1 MSTRFLETLLM
12 KKGFYLTWIGI
23 CAVILSGGF
32 SRHTGLPAEDITP
45 NAFKG
50 TDTERI
56 RQAIAK
62 AAGSTNTVR
71 IPSANTNG
79 TSVWM
84 IDEAILLP
92 SNIRIIL
99 DNCTMQLSDQSRD
112 NMFRSSN
119 VGEGITDPRWNE
131 NIKIIGIG
139 SVVLKGA
146 ANPRST
152 GDGGRTL
159 TQDPKKEQDNGNW
172 RVSYGSDAGKAGQR
186 QKGDWRNILILIAK
200 VKGFELSNIRVE
212 NSHAWA
218 ISFERTWNATL
229 SDIRIHNPEDILIG
243 GRKVR
248 TYNKDGINLRQ
259 GCKYFRIDNVTGIN
273 GDDLIAL
280 SSLNVAPALTGS
292 NGNITSTMVTSSIWS
307 GPEDDTE
314 QVFITNCQ
322 TNYTGVAIRA
332 GDSASIHHV
341 YVNGIVT
348 KARPDTPPPYG
359 GSPYTLLVG
368 GKGYGD
374 PSQKGK
380 INNIYAMNLMGDGK
394 NLVLIE
400 APVTDCYFMNGIYTG
415 NAPGAIT
422 YGVPAETLHNV
433 SATNLVKGR

>member
-1 MSTRFLETLLM
+1 M
-12 KKGFYLTWIGI
+12 KKNLTLSWISI
-23 CAVILSGGF
+23 CFLIMSGGA
-32 SRHTGLPAEDITP
+32 SRYSGLHADDLTP

-56 RQAIAK
+56 QQAISK
-62 AAGSTNTVR
+62 ANGTTNTVR
-71 IPSANTNG
+71 IPSRNANG

-84 IDEAILLP
+84 IDKAILLP
-92 SNIRIIL
+92 GNIRIIL
-99 DNCTMQLSDQSRD
+99 DNCTMQMSDQSRD
-112 NMFRSSN
+112 NMFRSNN
-119 VGEGITDPRWNE
+119 VGEGITDPQWIE
-131 NIKIIGIG
+131 NIKIIGVG
-139 SVVLKGA
+139 SVILKGA
-146 ANPRST
+146 ANPRAT

-159 TQDPKKEQDNGNW
+159 VLDPKKEQDNGNR
-172 RVSYGSDAGKAGQR
+172 RVSYGSDAGKADQR
-186 QKGDWRNILILIAK
+186 QRGDWRNILILIAK
-200 VKGFELSNIRVE
+200 VKGFELTNIKIE

-229 SDIRIHNPEDILIG
+229 SDIRIYNPEDILIG
-243 GRKVR
+243 NRKVR

-292 NGNITSTMVTSSIWS
+292 NGSITSTMVTSSIWS

-341 YVNGIVT
+341 YVNGVVT

-374 PSQKGK
+374 PSQPGK
-380 INNIYAMNLMGDGK
+380 INNIYALNLTGDGK

-400 APVTDCYFMNGIYTG
+400 APATDCYFMNGIYTG
-415 NAPGAIT
+415 SAPDAIT
-422 YGVPAETLHNV
+422 YGLPAEALKNV
-433 SATNLVKGR
+433 SVTNLIKVN

>member
-1 MSTRFLETLLM
+1 M
-12 KKGFYLTWIGI
+12 KKRLLLIPVSI
-23 CAVILSGGF
+23 CFVIMSGGF
-32 SRHTGLPAEDITP
+32 SRHASLTGGDITP
-45 NAFKG
+45 NGFKG

-62 AAGSTNTVR
+62 ARSSTGTVR
-71 IPSANTNG
+71 IPSWNANG

-92 SNIRIIL
+92 GNMRVIL
-99 DNCTMQLSDQSRD
+99 DNCTMQMSDRSRD

-119 VGEGITDPRWNE
+119 VGEGITDPQWSE
-131 NIKIIGIG
+131 NIKIIGVG
-139 SVVLKGA
+139 SVILRGA
-146 ANPRST
+146 ANPRAT

-159 TQDPKKEQDNGNW
+159 TLDPKKEQDNGNW
-172 RVSYGSDAGKAGQR
+172 RVSYGSDAGKEGRR

-200 VKGFELSNIRVE
+200 VKGFTLSNVTIE

-218 ISFERTWNATL
+218 VSFERTRNATL
-229 SDIRIHNPEDILIG
+229 SDIRIHNPEDIMIG
-243 GRKVR
+243 NRKVR

-292 NGNITSTMVTSSIWS
+292 NGSIASTMVTSSIWS

-341 YVNGIVT
+341 YVNGVVT

-374 PSQKGK
+374 ASQNGK
-380 INNIYAMNLMGDGK
+380 INNIYAMNLVGDGK

-400 APVTDCYFMNGIYTG
+400 APVADCCFMNGIYTG
-415 NAPGAIT
+415 SAPGAIT
-422 YGVPAETLHNV
+422 YGVPPEKLKNV
-433 SATNLVKGR
+433 SAKDLVKVN